1 MAAVVTDS
9 ASNLPPELAD
19 EAGIQVVPLYLAFG
33 DEVLRD
39 GVDIRPDEFYRRLAS
54 DGSATSSTPSPG
66 DFLEA
71 FRATG
76 DREIVCVTVAAS
88 MSAAH
93 QQALAAAERFDGT
106 VRVVDSGSASMAQGF
121 VALSAARTL
130 AAGGSPEAAEARAR
144 ETAERVRLI
153 ATVDTFDYLRRS
165 GRVSSLQAYAATVLD
180 IKPVFAFRRGEP
192 FALAR
197 PRTRRRAVDR
207 VVEAALADIGGRPVH
222 LATMHA
228 AAPAEARALADRIA
242 AATDVVEQVVV
253 EVTPVIGAHT
263 GPGLLGTAFFC
274 DRATG

>member
-263 GPGLLGTAFFC
+263 GPGLLGAAFFC